1 MARLVPETTRYNG
14 ERRNVAHME
23 SPQQF
28 DHTRRRRIYE
38 YVEQNG
44 AVTPDTVRRNV
55 LVQSESDSKPAR
67 SGSGLDPSRPMAA
80 EEFDHHVSILKRD
93 GLLEE
98 RDGRLRVGVAT
109 DAGATTVTLN
119 GMEATV
125 RPARQEDLTGI
136 VGVIETIAAV
146 DTYVVASRLAE
157 EINREG
163 VLLRDNESE
172 SRVFFVATVNDDA
185 VGWLHVEG
193 TQFPEMDHTAELTLG
208 VLGEYR
214 DDGLG
219 SVLME
224 RGLEWARG
232 RGYQKIYQ
240 SVPATNERAVEFLEH
255 NGWSV
260 EATREGHYHI
270 DDELVDEIQLAI
282 WLDERS

>member
-1 MARLVPETTRYNG
+1 
-14 ERRNVAHME
+14 ME
-23 SPQQF
+23 GSQQF

-270 DDELVDEIQLAI
+270 DDELVDEIQLAT